1 MLISRQFIL
10 QIYGILRRQVCIK
23 RKEATE
29 WHRIVTSNR
38 LAEIEEEYGSGKIR
52 RILRANCVQGNGKIN
67 RA

>member
-10 QIYGILRRQVCIK
+10 QIYGILRRQVGIK

-52 RILRANCVQGNGKIN
+52 RILRANYVQVNGKTY